1 MRIWRAS
8 GVLAGPV
15 ALASTIVLAGTVVL
29 LAAGC
34 SAGSSTHSAAAGG
47 AGTPASAPGSVPASA
62 ASATATAPLAVPTP
76 SAPSTSGQLRV
87 LLHEDFP
94 VQSSDSVGV
103 IAAEAPDG
111 SVFATFGS
119 QQSGFPATTP
129 GTAVYVVDG
138 DQQVQV
144 AEHPQIPV
152 TALAADE
159 TYLYAGG
166 GTQIIEYSRATGAVV
181 RTWTLAMPVRLMTVA
196 AGRLW
201 AVLGSTS
208 GPGQIAEVNPDASTM
223 TTVGTDAEDVLDVA
237 AGPLG
242 LYYVPAGGTTIVHV
256 SATGQRQEAPTHLTV
271 NAQLSGAGAVQ
282 AISVI
287 GGQLL
292 LVANAGQGL
301 DSVSRTYDAATL
313 AGPQTQAPGTAGS
326 NHAIDSLAGP
336 VDLSQGGSL
345 ACSAACVGRYNLS
358 SGAVTDAVRY
368 PSGVRLGI
376 LLGPYPAV
384 VVFPPSGSVYLD
396 RIG

>member
-1 MRIWRAS
+1 M
-8 GVLAGPV
+8 LADPV

-34 SAGSSTHSAAAGG
+34 STGSSPLSAATGG
-47 AGTPASAPGSVPASA
+47 TPAPASAPGSVSASA
-62 ASATATAPLAVPTP
+62 ASATATAALAVPAP

-94 VQSSDSVGV
+94 VQSSDSIGV

-111 SVFATFGS
+111 TVFATFGS

-138 DQQVQV
+138 DRQPQV
-144 AEHPQIPV
+144 AEHPEIPV
-152 TALAADE
+152 TALAADD

-166 GTQIIEYSRATGAVV
+166 GSQIIEYSRATGAVV
-181 RTWTLAMPVRLMTVA
+181 RTWSLAMPVRLMTVA

-201 AVLGSTS
+201 AVLGSIS
-208 GPGQIAEVNPDASTM
+208 GPGQIAEMNPDASTV
-223 TTVGTDAEDVLDVA
+223 TTVGSDAADVLDVA

-242 LYYVPAGGTTIVHV
+242 LYYVPAGGTTIVHI
-256 SATGQRQEAPTHLTV
+256 SATGQRQEAPTHLSV

-301 DSVSRTYDAATL
+301 DSVSRTYNSATL
-313 AGPQTQAPGTAGS
+313 AGPHTQAPGTAGS
-326 NHAIDSLAGP
+326 NHAIDSLGGP

-345 ACSAACVGRYNLS
+345 GCPAACVGRYNLS
-358 SGAVTDAVRY
+358 TGAVTDSVTY
-368 PSGVRLGI
+368 PSGVRLGP

-384 VVFPPSGSVYLD
+384 IVFPPSGSVYLD